1 MESIPND
8 ESKQEKRTFLRERFL
23 RLMAAL
29 NNQEADIAMYEKTF
43 VSGVIQAMD
52 INVHSLHVSDL
63 KTPMGVLPDATLRL
77 SDTLSITISDFK
89 T

>member
-1 MESIPND
+1 MDSLQND

-29 NNQEADIAMYEKTF
+29 NSQEADINMYEKTT
-43 VSGVIQAMD
+43 VSGIIKAID

-77 SDTLSITISDFK
+77 SDTLSVTISDFK

>member
-1 MESIPND
+1 
-8 ESKQEKRTFLRERFL
+8 
-23 RLMAAL
+23 MAAL
-29 NNQEADIAMYEKTF
+29 HKQEADIAMFEKTF

-52 INVHSLHVSDL
+52 INVHSLQVSDL

-77 SDTLSITISDFK
+77 SDTLSITVDDFK